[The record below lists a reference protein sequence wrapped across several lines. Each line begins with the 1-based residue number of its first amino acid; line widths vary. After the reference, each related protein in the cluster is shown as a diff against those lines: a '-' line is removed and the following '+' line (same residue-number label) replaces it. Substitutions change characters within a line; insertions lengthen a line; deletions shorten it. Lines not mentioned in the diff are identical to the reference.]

1 MQHENRTRIQI
12 SCRSI
17 LDLPVDTIVNSAL
30 ADAKVGVPFHGKKTL
45 DYMIYDA
52 AGYKDMMKERKKYGY
67 LKVAKCCTTSSYK
80 LSERGIQRVIHV
92 NVPRNDIRYN
102 EKDSLVALAQCYYN
116 VLLEAKKYNTSSIA
130 FPLLGT
136 GNKNFDEMTAIR
148 VMRYGTEAFLFD
160 YPDYPIDIVVSI
172 ISESAFR
179 AAEFFFTRFD
189 DPVNPYAVPEFNYDE
204 AVAKGYF
211 SGRGKKSLINETEM
225 YERVVEKTEIIES
238 ARKAFG
244 GLVGVKFTE
253 SGAFDPEIDTPF
265 LIEVKRL
272 KEKMDY
278 SASKIAE
285 RANLSESQVKYIL
298 ANNRNYDRESVIG
311 LCFAFGLSLEES
323 VELMRLAG
331 FTFQE
336 MRGDMLIMAGIRK
349 MENIIQGRENKELP
363 LGRVVEIEAEI
374 NDQLLEEKID
384 YVFIGKRDRY
394 LGLLGLDKESHQ

>member
-17 LDLPVDTIVNSAL
+17 LDLSVDTIVNSAL
-30 ADAKVGVPFHGKKTL
+30 AEAKVGVPFHGNKTL

-52 AGYKDMMKERKKYGY
+52 AGYKDMLTERKKYGY
-67 LKVAKCCTTSSYK
+67 LKVAGCCTTSSYK

-148 VMRYGTEAFLFD
+148 VMRYGTEEFLFD
-160 YPDYPIDIVVSI
+160 YPDYPINIVVSI

-189 DPVNPYAVPEFNYDE
+189 DPVNPYAVSEFRYDE

-211 SGRGKKSLINETEM
+211 SGRGKKSLIDESEM
-225 YERVVEKTEIIES
+225 YKRVFEKAKIIES
-238 ARKAFG
+238 AREAFEE
-244 GLVGVKFTE
+244 LMSVKFTE
-253 SGAFDPEIDTPF
+253 TGATDLKNDNPF
-265 LIEVKRL
+265 MKKVKTL
-272 KEKMDY
+272 MKEKKY
-278 SASKIAE
+278 TIEEVAA
-285 RANLSESQVKYIL
+285 RANLSVKQVKSMRK
-298 ANNRNYDRESVIG
+298 NKRNYKRDNVIG
-311 LCFAFGLSLEES
+311 LCYAFGLSLKES
-323 VELMRLAG
+323 IEFMQLAG
-331 FTFQE
+331 LAFQE
-336 MRGDMLIMAGIRK
+336 TRGDILIMNGLRK
-349 MENIIQGRENKELP
+349 MESIIQGRAEKELSKDE
-363 LGRVVEIEAEI
+363 LMEIEIEI

-384 YVFIGKRDRY
+384 YVFIGNR
-394 LGLLGLDKESHQ
+394 GE